1 MGLQRVGHDW
11 SDLAHRHPK
20 LIKVKINPSKKENS
34 GKISLVVIGKKI
46 QNNNKTKKF
55 LKSTYFCKPSFKQ
68 EIRLTI
74 GHLIW
79 NIVQKERGFPGDS
92 DSKESACN
100 AGDLGSIPWSGR
112 SPGEEHGN
120 PLQCSCLENP
130 SDGGAWWAAV
140 YGVAQG
146 RTRLKRL
153 SSSSSSSG
161 MRQPVAQMI
170 KSLPA
175 KQETWVQSLGQEYSL
190 EKEMATHSS
199 ILAWRIP
206 WMEEPGRLQS
216 MGSQSRMQLSRHTM

>member
-112 SPGEEHGN
+112 SPGEENGN
-120 PLQCSCLENP
+120 PLQYCL
-130 SDGGAWWAAV
+130 
-140 YGVAQG
+140 YGCKESN
-146 RTRLKRL
+146 TSEWLTHTC
-153 SSSSSSSG
+153 
-161 MRQPVAQMI
+161 I
-170 KSLPA
+170 HA
-175 KQETWVQSLGQEYSL
+175 KLLQLFLTLCDPMDYSL
-190 EKEMATHSS
+190 QGSS
-199 ILAWRIP
+199 VCRILQAGLLERVAMPSSRGSSWPRDGTCISYVSCI
-206 WMEEPGRLQS
+206 GRQVLYC
-216 MGSQSRMQLSRHTM
+216 